1 MNIYQ
6 QSWAKCLEKGIKWSK
21 IWYDQKTLV
30 STFALFL
37 TAIAKPWFVGGR
49 LEASGCFWVF
59 HPVVIF
65 FEVLSHSGTHGKNHL
80 RAFFYNVSI
89 SVLVVN
95 NSCTKI
101 SNMMA
106 RILAKLSEVLNFLN
120 KAKQVHYLE
129 IY

>member
-1 MNIYQ
+1 M
-6 QSWAKCLEKGIKWSK
+6 
-21 IWYDQKTLV
+21 
-30 STFALFL
+30 FL
-37 TAIAKPWFVGGR
+37 SFP
-49 LEASGCFWVF
+49 SSCD
-59 HPVVIF
+59 IF
-65 FEVLSHSGTHGKNHL
+65 FLEVLSHSGTHGKNHL

-120 KAKQVHYLE
+120 KAKQVHYHE